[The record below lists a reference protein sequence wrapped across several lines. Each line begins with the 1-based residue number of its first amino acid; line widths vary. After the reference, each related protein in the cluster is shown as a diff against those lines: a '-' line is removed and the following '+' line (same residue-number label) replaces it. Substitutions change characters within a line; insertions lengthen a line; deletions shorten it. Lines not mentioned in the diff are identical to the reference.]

1 MQSSS
6 SHVTTI
12 TPSPP
17 HKQQMQQKSQP
28 VRHLA
33 RTSSSATSELANDI
47 HGNVAESE
55 EDDESN
61 VHHHNHD
68 VIDEVD
74 FYF

>member
-1 MQSSS
+1 MQPS

-12 TPSPP
+12 TPSSP

-33 RTSSSATSELANDI
+33 KTSSSATLELTNDF

-55 EDDESN
+55 EDDEST
-61 VHHHNHD
+61 VHHHNND
-68 VIDEVD
+68 VIEEVD